1 MNANDPG
8 RNKFIPISHE
18 EMLQHG
24 WENVDVV
31 LISGDAYVDHPAFG
45 TAVIA
50 RVLQNR
56 GFRVAIIAMPDYRD
70 AASVA
75 LYGRPRLFF
84 AVTSGNVD
92 SMLARYTAFKRLR
105 SDDPY
110 VPGGKAGRKPTRAV
124 ITYCNLIKQRYK
136 EVPVIIGGI
145 EASMRRLA
153 HYDFWS
159 NTVRRSVLEDSRADL
174 LVYGMGETQIVD
186 IAKRIN
192 AGKPLTDIPG
202 TVELTRQQPQQD
214 YILLPDEEGVIADK
228 RKLIQM
234 YRLLFKHYQSKRL
247 AQPAGGRY
255 LVHNPP
261 AVVSQDKLD
270 QIYDLP
276 FTRKPH
282 PAYNEAIPAFEMI
295 RNSITA
301 HRGCFSGCS
310 FCSLGL
316 HQGKKIVRRS
326 SASIKREA
334 NKLSRDPDFKGHITD
349 IGGPSA
355 NMYGAECKIDWR
367 CNRESCTYPSLCSNL
382 KINSRV
388 WFDLMDQV
396 AQQPG
401 IRHVTVGSG
410 VRYDLFLNDGDEKDL
425 DQLIGR
431 HTSGQLKIAPE
442 HTEPQVLRAMR
453 KKPLLDL
460 KFFVERFGKIT
471 RRQNKKQY
479 LLPYLM
485 SCHPGSR
492 LSDMIEMRKNLKLF
506 GFIPEQVQAFIP
518 LPMTLSSIIY
528 YTGQDP
534 LTGELFYVERD
545 MNERR
550 KQHDILLKSKR
561 KRGKT

>member
-1 MNANDPG
+1 MNANDSG

-24 WENVDVV
+24 WEEVDIV
-31 LISGDAYVDHPAFG
+31 LISGDAYVDHPSFG

-56 GFRVAIIAMPDYRD
+56 GFRIAIIAMPDYRN
-70 AASVA
+70 AGSIAVF
-75 LYGRPRLFF
+75 GRPRLFF

-92 SMLARYTAFKRLR
+92 SMLTRYTAFKRLR

-110 VPGGKAGRKPTRAV
+110 VPGGKAGCKPTRAV
-124 ITYCNLIKQRYK
+124 ITYCNLIKQKYK

-159 NTVRRSVLEDSRADL
+159 NAVRRSILEDSRADL
-174 LVYGMGETQIVD
+174 LVYGMGEAQIVD
-186 IAKRIN
+186 IAKRIK

-202 TVELTRQQPQQD
+202 TVELTQQQPQQGSL
-214 YILLPDEEGVIADK
+214 LLPDEEGVLADK
-228 RKLIQM
+228 EKLLQL
-234 YRLLFKHYQSKRL
+234 YRLFFKHYQNKRL
-247 AQPAGGRY
+247 SQPAGGRY

-261 AVVSQDKLD
+261 AAVTQDKLD
-270 QIYDLP
+270 QVYDLP
-276 FTRKPH
+276 FMRKPH
-282 PAYNEAIPAFEMI
+282 PSYKKAIPAFEMI

-326 SASIKREA
+326 PASIKREA
-334 NKLSRDPDFKGHITD
+334 DNLSRDPDFKGHITD

-382 KINSRV
+382 KINSHA
-388 WFDLMDQV
+388 WINLLAQV
-396 AQQPG
+396 VRRPN

-410 VRYDLFLNDGDEKDL
+410 VRYDLFMNDDEEQNL
-425 DQLIGR
+425 DRLIAH

-442 HTEPQVLRAMR
+442 HTQAHVLRAMR
-453 KKPLLDL
+453 KSPLVEL
-460 KFFVERFGKIT
+460 KAFV
-471 RRQNKKQY
+471 RQFRDSAKRQDKQHY

-492 LSDMIEMRKNLKLF
+492 LSDMIEMRNNLKWF

-528 YTGQDP
+528 YTGKDP
-534 LTGELFYVERD
+534 LTGETFYVERD

-561 KRGKT
+561 KRAKS

>member
-31 LISGDAYVDHPAFG
+31 LISGDAYVDHPSFG

-70 AASVA
+70 AGSIT
-75 LYGRPRLFF
+75 LFGRPRLFF

-92 SMLARYTAFKRLR
+92 SMLAGYTAFKRLR

-159 NTVRRSVLEDSRADL
+159 NTLRRSILEDSRADL
-174 LVYGMGETQIVD
+174 LVYGMGEAQIVD
-186 IAKRIN
+186 IAKRIK
-192 AGKPLTDIPG
+192 AGKPLSDIQG
-202 TVELTRQQPQQD
+202 TVELTRQHPQAHTL
-214 YILLPDEEGVIADK
+214 LLPDEEGVLAEK
-228 RKLIQM
+228 RELLQL
-234 YRLLFKHYQSKRL
+234 YRLFFKHYQNNRL
-247 AQPAGGRY
+247 TQPAGGRY

-261 AVVSQDKLD
+261 AAVSPDKLD

-276 FTRKPH
+276 FMRKPH
-282 PAYNEAIPAFEMI
+282 PSYKKAIPAFEMI

-316 HQGKKIVRRS
+316 HQGKKIIRRS
-326 SASIKREA
+326 LVSIKREA
-334 NKLSRDPDFKGHITD
+334 DKLSRDPDFKGHITD

-355 NMYGAECKIDWR
+355 NMYGAECKIDWH

-382 KINSRV
+382 KINSRA

-396 AQQPG
+396 AQQSG
-401 IRHVTVGSG
+401 IRLVTVGSG
-410 VRYDLFLNDGDEKDL
+410 VRYDLFMQVDEERNL
-425 DQLIGR
+425 DRLIAH

-442 HTEPQVLRAMR
+442 HTQAHVLRAMR
-453 KKPLLDL
+453 KKPLVELE
-460 KFFVERFGKIT
+460 FFVKQFRNSAK
-471 RRQNKKQY
+471 RRDKKYY

-528 YTGQDP
+528 YTGKDP
-534 LTGELFYVERD
+534 LTGESFYVERD
-545 MNERR
+545 MNKRR
-550 KQHDILLKSKR
+550 QQHDILLKSKR
-561 KRGKT
+561 KRGKS

>member
-70 AASVA
+70 AASIA
-75 LYGRPRLFF
+75 LFGRPRLFF

-105 SDDPY
+105 RDDPY
-110 VPGGKAGRKPTRAV
+110 VPGGKAGRKPSRAV

-145 EASMRRLA
+145 EASMRRMA

-159 NTVRRSVLEDSRADL
+159 NSVRRSILEDSRADL

-186 IAKRIN
+186 IAKRIKS
-192 AGKPLTDIPG
+192 GKPLTNIPG

-214 YILLPDEEGVIADK
+214 SKWLPNEEGVIADK

-255 LVHNPP
+255 LVHHPP
-261 AVVSQDKLD
+261 AALSQEELD
-270 QIYDLP
+270 QIYELP
-276 FTRKPH
+276 FQRRPH
-282 PAYNEAIPAFEMI
+282 PAYREKIPAFEMI

-326 SASIKREA
+326 LASITREA
-334 NKLSRDPDFKGHITD
+334 DRLCRDSNFKGHITD
-349 IGGPSA
+349 VGGPSA

-382 KINSRV
+382 EINSGA
-388 WFDLMDQV
+388 WLELLDQV
-396 AQQPG
+396 ANQPG

-410 VRYDLFLNDGDEKDL
+410 VRYDLLVKDCEKQDF
-425 DQLIGR
+425 DQLTGQ

-442 HTEPQVLRAMR
+442 HTEAHVLRAMR
-453 KKPLLDL
+453 KKPLVELES
-460 KFFVERFGKIT
+460 FVKQFRNSAK
-471 RRQNKKQY
+471 RQDKKYY

-528 YTGQDP
+528 HTGKDP
-534 LTGELFYVERD
+534 LTGESFYVERD
-545 MNERR
+545 MNKRR
-550 KQHDILLKSKR
+550 QQHEILLKSKR
-561 KRGKT
+561 KRGKS